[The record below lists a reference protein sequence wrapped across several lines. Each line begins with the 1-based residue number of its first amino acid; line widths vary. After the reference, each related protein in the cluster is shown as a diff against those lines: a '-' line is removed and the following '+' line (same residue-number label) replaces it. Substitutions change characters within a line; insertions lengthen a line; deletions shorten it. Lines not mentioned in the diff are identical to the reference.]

1 MSSGTGGRS
10 GRERLGNRH
19 QQFKCQRTE
28 NTHRQIDKRVRG
40 ERGVATGEGQ
50 AHLLQQ
56 TLRRV
61 VGTRELLN
69 VTALVLWM
77 VTGRVAGHDGTAEL
91 R

>member
-1 MSSGTGGRS
+1 M
-10 GRERLGNRH
+10 
-19 QQFKCQRTE
+19 
-28 NTHRQIDKRVRG
+28 
-40 ERGVATGEGQ
+40 ATGEGQ
-50 AHLLQQ
+50 PHLLQQ

-61 VGTRELLN
+61 IGTRELLN